1 MAATALQRET
11 EPKVLYPDS
20 DGNPIA
26 KNTIQYQHIIAIQV
40 GLDAMFANNPDV
52 YVAADLLWY
61 PVEGRPD
68 VKNTLD
74 VMVAYGRPKGDRGP
88 YRQWE
93 EDGVAPQVVFKITS
107 PAATAAEML
116 SKRMFY
122 DCYGVAEYYEYDP
135 EIGMLDVW
143 TRQNSALRN
152 AFFTDEWRSPLLGV
166 TLKVETNGELSVYRP
181 NGERFLRPVEI
192 RALANIAEAWAERE
206 RNRADRER
214 ERAERL
220 AAKLRELGIDPEQ
233 INGRTE
239 NTHRR

>member
-1 MAATALQRET
+1 MAATALQREIK
-11 EPKVLYPDS
+11 PAVFNPDS
-20 DGNPIA
+20 DGDPIA

-52 YVAADLLWY
+52 FVAADLLWY

-68 VKNTLD
+68 IKNTTH
-74 VMVAYGRPKGDRGP
+74 VMVAFGRPKGARGS

-107 PAATAAEML
+107 PVATAAEML

-122 DCYGVAEYYEYDP
+122 NIYGVAEYYEYDP

-143 TRQNSALRN
+143 TRQKKELRN
-152 AFFTDEWRSPLLGV
+152 ALFTDEWRSPLLGV

-192 RALANIAEAWAERE
+192 RAMANIAEAWAERE
-206 RNRADRER
+206 RNRAERER

-233 INGRTE
+233 ING
-239 NTHRR
+239 

>member
-1 MAATALQRET
+1 MAATALQREIK
-11 EPKVLYPDS
+11 PAVFYPDS
-20 DGNPIA
+20 DRDLIA

-52 YVAADLLWY
+52 FVAADLLWY

-68 VKNTLD
+68 IKNTLD
-74 VMVAYGRPKGDRGP
+74 VMVAYGRPKGDRGS

-93 EDGVAPQVVFKITS
+93 EDGVTPQVIFKITS
-107 PAATAAEML
+107 PEATAAEML

-122 DCYGVAEYYEYDP
+122 ECYGVAEYYEYDP
-135 EIGMLDVW
+135 EFGMLDVW

-166 TLKVETNGELSVYRP
+166 TLKIETNGELSVYRP
-181 NGERFLRPVEI
+181 NGQRFLRPVEI

-206 RNRADRER
+206 RNRAERER
-214 ERAERL
+214 KRAERL
-220 AAKLRELGIDPEQ
+220 AAKLRELGFDPEQ
-233 INGRTE
+233 IDG
-239 NTHRR
+239 

>member
-11 EPKVLYPDS
+11 KPEVLYPDS
-20 DGNPIA
+20 DGEPIA

-40 GLDAMFANNPDV
+40 GLDAMFADNPDV
-52 YVAADLLWY
+52 FVAADLLWY

-68 VKNTLD
+68 IKNTLD

-93 EDGVAPQVVFKITS
+93 EDHVAPQVVFKITS
-107 PAATAAEML
+107 PGATAAEMR
-116 SKRMFY
+116 SRRMFY
-122 DCYGVAEYYEYDP
+122 NRYGVAEYYEYDP

-143 TRQNSALRN
+143 TRQKSVLRI
-152 AFFTDEWRSPLLGV
+152 AVFTDEWRSPLLGV

-192 RALANIAEAWAERE
+192 KALADLAEARAERE
-206 RNRADRER
+206 RNRAERER

-233 INGRTE
+233 ING
-239 NTHRR
+239 

>member
-11 EPKVLYPDS
+11 KPEVLYPDS
-20 DGNPIA
+20 DGKPIA

-40 GLDAMFANNPDV
+40 GLDAMFAHNPDV
-52 YVAADLLWY
+52 FVAADLLWY
-61 PVEGRPD
+61 PLEGRPD
-68 VKNTLD
+68 IKNRPD
-74 VMVAYGRPKGDRGP
+74 VMVAYGRPKGDRGS

-107 PAATAAEML
+107 PGATAAEMW

-122 DCYGVAEYYEYDP
+122 NRYGVAEYYEYDP
-135 EIGMLDVW
+135 EIGTLDVW
-143 TRQNSALRN
+143 TRQESVLRN

-166 TLKVETNGELSVYRP
+166 TLKIETKGELSVYRP
-181 NGERFLRPVEI
+181 NGDRFLRPVEI
-192 RALANIAEAWAERE
+192 KALADLAEARAERE
-206 RNRADRER
+206 RNRAERER

-233 INGRTE
+233 ING
-239 NTHRR
+239 

>member
-11 EPKVLYPDS
+11 KPEVLYPDS

-40 GLDAMFANNPDV
+40 GLDAMFAHNPDV
-52 YVAADLLWY
+52 FVAADLLWY

-68 VKNTLD
+68 IKNTSD
-74 VMVAYGRPKGDRGP
+74 VMVAYGRPKGDRGS

-107 PAATAAEML
+107 PGATAAEMW

-122 DCYGVAEYYEYDP
+122 NRYGVAEYYEYDP

-143 TRQNSALRN
+143 TRQENVLRN
-152 AFFTDEWRSPLLGV
+152 AIFTDEWRSPLLGV
-166 TLKVETNGELSVYRP
+166 TLTIETKGELGVYRP

-192 RALANIAEAWAERE
+192 KALADLAEARAERE
-206 RNRADRER
+206 RNRAERER

-233 INGRTE
+233 ING
-239 NTHRR
+239 